1 MANATSVTV
10 RAGNDQFRGLY
21 TNTWLVRATL
31 DADDLSDGAGDNDTV
46 TVPGVALG
54 DMVLSASLAVDVA
67 GLIVTG
73 YVSAANTVTIRFQN
87 ESATNPL
94 NLASTTIKV
103 LVGRPGW

>member
-21 TNTWLVRATL
+21 TNTFLVTATL
-31 DADDLSDGAGDNDTV
+31 NADSLVDGAGDTDTV

-67 GLIVTG
+67 GLIVTA
-73 YVSAANTVTIRFQN
+73 YVSAANTVSIRFQN
-87 ESATNPL
+87 ETGGTVDLASATL
-94 NLASTTIKV
+94 RMVVVRSLA
-103 LVGRPGW
+103 

>member
-31 DADDLSDGAGDNDTV
+31 DADSLDDGAGDNDTV

-67 GLIVTG
+67 GLIVTA
-73 YVSAANTVTIRFQN
+73 YVSAANTVSIRFQN
-87 ESATNPL
+87 ETGGSV
-94 NLASTTIKV
+94 NLASSTLR
-103 LVGRPGW
+103 LVVVRSLA

>member
-87 ESATNPL
+87 ETGGSV
-94 NLASTTIKV
+94 NLASSTLR
-103 LVGRPGW
+103 LVVVRSLA

>member
-21 TNTWLVRATL
+21 TNTWLVSATL
-31 DADDLSDGAGDNDTV
+31 NADSLADGAGDTDTV
-46 TVPGVALG
+46 AVPGVALG

-73 YVSAANTVTIRFQN
+73 YVSAANTVSIRFQN
-87 ESATNPL
+87 ETGGTVDLASATL
-94 NLASTTIKV
+94 RLVVVRSLA
-103 LVGRPGW
+103 

>member
-10 RAGNDQFRGLY
+10 RAGDDQFRGLY

-31 DADDLSDGAGDNDTV
+31 NADSLVDGAGDTDTV
-46 TVPGVALG
+46 AVPGVALG

-73 YVSAANTVTIRFQN
+73 YVSAANTVSIRFQN
-87 ESATNPL
+87 ETGGTVD
-94 NLASTTIKV
+94 LASSTLR
-103 LVGRPGW
+103 LVVVRSLA